1 MHIMRMPAAVY
12 VLIALSLC
20 LQGVEL
26 SAAEE
31 NPDLDKGISLRMEQK
46 NRQALEAFTKALA
59 VSPRHVTALIHMGA
73 TLEDLGRWKD
83 AEQAYRRALE
93 ADPDNVSAKRNLE
106 QLEAARNMN
115 VPVKAPT
122 GLERVLTTKGL
133 QALEQ
138 GEFDE
143 ALRCFQLLQGFFPDD
158 PRPVLSAAAA
168 WEQRGNSPEAEDL
181 YRAMSKAF
189 PNYAPARV
197 NLVILLIRTGQR
209 EKAASEARAA
219 LETLPDDERIRFL
232 ARMLG
237 AEIRL
242 SDDRGHGDSV
252 QGPTKP

>member
-1 MHIMRMPAAVY
+1 MDIMRIHAAICVPI
-12 VLIALSLC
+12 VLSLC
-20 LQGVEL
+20 IQGVEL

-31 NPDLDKGISLRMEQK
+31 NPDFDKGISLRMEQK
-46 NRQALEAFTKALA
+46 NRQALDAFTKALA
-59 VSPRHVTALIHMGA
+59 VSPAHATALVHMGA
-73 TLEDLGRWKD
+73 TLEDLGKWKD

-106 QLEAARNMN
+106 QLEAFRNMN
-115 VPVKAPT
+115 LPVKGPT
-122 GLERVLTTKGL
+122 ALEKVLTTKGL

-158 PRPVLSAAAA
+158 PRPVLSAAAT
-168 WEQRGNSPEAEDL
+168 WEQSGNSSEAEVL
-181 YRAMSKAF
+181 YRRMSKAF

-197 NLVILLIRTGQR
+197 NLVILLIKAGQR
-209 EKAASEARAA
+209 EKAVNEARAA

-242 SDDRGHGDSV
+242 SDDRGHGDSA
-252 QGPTKP
+252 QGPTEP